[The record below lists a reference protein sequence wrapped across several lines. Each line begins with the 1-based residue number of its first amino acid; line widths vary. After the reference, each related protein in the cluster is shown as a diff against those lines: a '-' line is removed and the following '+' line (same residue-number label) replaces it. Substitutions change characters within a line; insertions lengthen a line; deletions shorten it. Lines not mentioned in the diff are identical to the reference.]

1 MTSPRTAAVARFA
14 IAAALALPVAAARA
28 QDPGK
33 AAQHQPSAAEQ
44 AMMEKYM
51 KAATPGPEHQ
61 KLAKLAGK
69 WKLQVTSWFAPG
81 APPQKSEG
89 TAEFKSMLGGRYV
102 TEEVHGSM
110 GDQQPFEGR
119 GLSGFDNVTREN
131 FVVWV
136 DSMSTGPML
145 MRGKCAVEAKKC
157 ALKGRA
163 PDPVAGKEVP
173 YSNTTTMTDDDH
185 FTFALYGP
193 GPGGKTFK
201 MLEIAYTRQ

>member
-1 MTSPRTAAVARFA
+1 MTSSRIAAVAPFA
-14 IAAALALPVAAARA
+14 IAAALALPIASARA

-33 AAQHQPSAAEQ
+33 AAQYQPSAAEQ

-69 WKLQVTSWFAPG
+69 WKLQLTSWFAPG

-89 TAEFKSMLGGRYV
+89 TAEFNSILGGRYV

-131 FVVWV
+131 WVVWV

-145 MRGKCAVEAKKC
+145 MRGKCAVDEKKC
-157 ALKGRA
+157 TLKGRA

-173 YSNTTTMTDDDH
+173 YSDTTTMIDDDH

-193 GPGGKTFK
+193 GPGGKAFK
-201 MLEIAYTRQ
+201 MLEIVYTRQ

>member
-1 MTSPRTAAVARFA
+1 MTSSRIAAVARFA
-14 IAAALALPVAAARA
+14 IAAAMALPIASARA
-28 QDPGK
+28 EDPGK
-33 AAQHQPSAAEQ
+33 AAQYQPSAAEQ

-61 KLAKLAGK
+61 KLAKLAGT

-89 TAEFKSMLGGRYV
+89 TAEFNSLLGGRYL
-102 TEEVHGSM
+102 TEEVRSSM
-110 GDQQPFEGR
+110 GDQPFEGR

-145 MRGKCAVEAKKC
+145 MRGKCAASAKTC
-157 ALKGRA
+157 TLKGRA

-173 YSNTTTMTDDDH
+173 YSETMTMTDDDH
-185 FTFALYGP
+185 FTFALFGP

-201 MLEIAYTRQ
+201 MLEIVYTRQ